1 MTKVTQKKNEEWEVQ
16 GNYGS
21 GWETVSIEENETDAK
36 EMLAC
41 YNENETQYPHRI
53 IKTR

>member
-1 MTKVTQKKNEEWEVQ
+1 MAKVTQKKNEEWEVQ
-16 GNYGS
+16 GDYGS
-21 GWETVSIEENETDAK
+21 GWETVSIEENEPDAE

-41 YNENETQYPHRI
+41 YNENEPQYPHRK